1 MKCFFALLLCF
12 YAGFLYASPP
22 LDSLEAKKAR
32 IEANWR
38 IAPAETY
45 ALARSLFFESKE
57 VPEIQAWAGNIAG
70 ILSAALGMLDSSDWY
85 YQNALVVAKEHGV
98 RETLQKIKMNQGINS
113 NYRGDFKAAAL
124 SFYEAIR
131 EARVDTN
138 LMLEAYAS
146 SNLGFA
152 LQRIDLPLQALNYH
166 IKAARLFWSLDQW
179 IPYANELNNLSVLL
193 YEKERDSLSLH
204 AVKQSLRIK
213 LAMGVPNIGAN
224 YLNIGNVY
232 MRWNQLD
239 SAEVNFSK
247 ALESSRAIND
257 LEMLGQSV
265 YSLGWLHVQKED
277 FVRAKPLLEE
287 ALALAELNDQGYSQQ
302 KAADLL
308 ATTYGNLGLYKQA
321 YLSRLRADALNDS
334 LYAEDDRVEIEA
346 LRHSLEEEQLAF
358 ENALKDVQIA
368 EDALKKEQ
376 QQLQVIVLASALLLS
391 LLVFLA
397 FFLRSRERQKWT
409 QRQAKWE
416 EEKSLL
422 HLRQK
427 HQEEKQRIS
436 QDLHDNVGSRLTVLI
451 HQLDASGDSPELHLA
466 ARETLQDLRQAV
478 WLIREE
484 ALDPSRLVQRLKNQF
499 GRIQHP
505 VMDWQVEMRHDAPL
519 PPHLAIQMLRVVQ
532 ELVNNAIKHAKA
544 RKIKVV
550 LEFTSCQMSATVS
563 DNGIGMEPEQMQSGG
578 GLDGLNARIL
588 NAGGRFSWESRV
600 GKGSSFEV
608 FFPLE

>member
-1 MKCFFALLLCF
+1 MKSLLALLCCF
-12 YAGFLYASPP
+12 YAGLLWATPS

-45 ALARSLFFESKE
+45 ALARTLFFESKE
-57 VPEIQAWAGNIAG
+57 VPEMQAWAGNIAG
-70 ILSAALGMLDSSDWY
+70 ILSASLGMLDSSDWY
-85 YQNALVVAKEHGV
+85 YQQALVVAKRHEV

-124 SFYEAIR
+124 AFYDAIR

-193 YEKERDSLSLH
+193 YEKERDSLSLL

-239 SAEVNFSK
+239 SAEINFSK

-277 FVRAKPLLEE
+277 FTRAKPLLEE

-346 LRHSLEEEQLAF
+346 LRHSLEEEQLAS

-376 QQLQVIVLASALLLS
+376 QQLQLIVLSSALLLS

-416 EEKSLL
+416 EEKNLL

-451 HQLDASGDSPELHLA
+451 HQLDATGDAPDLHLA

-484 ALDPSRLVQRLKNQF
+484 SLDARRLVQRLQNQF
-499 GRIQHP
+499 GRIRDP
-505 VMDWQVEMRHDAPL
+505 KMDWEVKIDYDAPL
-519 PPHLAIQMLRVVQ
+519 PPHLAMHMLRVVQ
-532 ELVNNAIKHAKA
+532 ELINNALKHANAQRIQVQLAFDQK
-544 RKIKVV
+544 
-550 LEFTSCQMSATVS
+550 QMRASIS
-563 DNGIGMEPEQMQSGG
+563 DNGRGMEPNQMQSGG
-578 GLDGLNARIL
+578 GLDGLNERIL
-588 NAGGRFSWESRV
+588 NVGGTFSWESQV

-608 FFPLE
+608 LLPIE